1 MIVIGCVLGGLK
13 LSAIWG
19 LFGAANQLLAGLA
32 LTAVC
37 AWLGEVGKNNK
48 MFYFPM
54 AFMLVA
60 TLTYLIMKISKLSS
74 SIISGSAVWG
84 DWFQIFFAIAMVIL
98 AVFLVGEAV
107 NTFKKQKAA
116 RKAKA

>member
-1 MIVIGCVLGGLK
+1 
-13 LSAIWG
+13 
-19 LFGAANQLLAGLA
+19 
-32 LTAVC
+32 
-37 AWLGEVGKNNK
+37 
-48 MFYFPM
+48 M

-74 SIISGSAVWG
+74 SIVSGSAVWG

-98 AVFLVGEAV
+98 AVFLVGEAL